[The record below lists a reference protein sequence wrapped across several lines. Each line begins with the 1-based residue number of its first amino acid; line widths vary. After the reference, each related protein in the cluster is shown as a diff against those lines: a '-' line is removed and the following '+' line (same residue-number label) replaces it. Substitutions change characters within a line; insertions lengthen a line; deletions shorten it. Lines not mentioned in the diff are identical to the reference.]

1 MAQGDVGIYASQI
14 SGHLWAPNG
23 AYDALATVT
32 VPSGGVTSIEFAGIP
47 QGYKHLQLRI
57 LSKLNYGNWWAS
69 TSMRFNG
76 DSGNNYSYHDLYGDG
91 GTMAA
96 QNATSQNKMY
106 IGWSSGTTPSST
118 TFGAIIVDI
127 LDYTAT
133 NKNKTVK
140 SLTGIDGNGGGIIS
154 LESNAWYSTNAVN
167 SISIIPNNGTTF
179 QQYSQ
184 FALYGVK

>member
-23 AYDALATVT
+23 AMDALATVT
-32 VPSGGVTSIEFAGIP
+32 VPSGGVASIEFAGIP
-47 QGYKHLQLRI
+47 QGYKHLQLRA
-57 LSKLNYGNWWAS
+57 SSRLNYANWWAS

-76 DSGNNYSYHDLYGDG
+76 DSGNNYSYHDLG
-91 GTMAA
+91 GEGASAFA
-96 QNATSQNKMY
+96 QNAVSQNKMY
-106 IGWSSGTTPSST
+106 IGWSSGTTT
-118 TFGAIIVDI
+118 NANVFGAIVTDI
-127 LDYTAT
+127 LDYASNT
-133 NKNKTVK
+133 KNKTVR
-140 SLTGIDGNGGGIIS
+140 SLTGVDGNGGGIIS
-154 LESNAWYSTNAVN
+154 IESNAWYSTSPVT